1 MSDDDIDVAI
11 TRLIGVYSKDLS
23 SDFAAEFRQCIRD
36 DRIVDF

>member
-23 SDFAAEFRQCIRD
+23 SDFAAEFVNVSEMIG
-36 DRIVDF
+36 